1 MLPRGPWKELRMP
14 DLPAIAR
21 RRRAYKPEKVC
32 VLLIGESAPA
42 GGTHFYLANS
52 NLFRGVRGAFA
63 RIYGRS
69 VPDGDAFLLFF
80 QRRGYW
86 LIDLADEPVNRL
98 DDQPRR
104 QLVENG
110 VRRVSKTIRESQ
122 PAVVVVVKKSIERQV
137 RTALALS
144 GQEADLIALPFPAMG
159 WQSAFVEG
167 LARVIRRARRAEER
181 QQV

>member
-1 MLPRGPWKELRMP
+1 MA
-14 DLPAIAR
+14 DLPGIAR
-21 RRRAYKPEKVC
+21 RRRAYKPEKVW

-52 NLFRGVRGAFA
+52 NLFRGVREAFA
-63 RIYGRS
+63 RVYGRS
-69 VPDGDAFLLFF
+69 VPDGGAFLLFF
-80 QRRGYW
+80 QHHGYW

-110 VRRVSKTIRESQ
+110 VRRVSKTISESQ
-122 PAVVVVVKKSIERQV
+122 PAVVVVVKKSIEGQV
-137 RTALALS
+137 RMALALS
-144 GQEADLIALPFPAMG
+144 GHQADLIALPFPAMG
-159 WQSAFVEG
+159 WQSAFAEG
-167 LARVIRRARRAEER
+167 LARVVRRARRAEEG

>member
-1 MLPRGPWKELRMP
+1 MP

-21 RRRAYKPEKVC
+21 RRRAYKPAKVW

-52 NLFRGVRGAFA
+52 NLFRGVREAFT
-63 RIYGRS
+63 RVYGRS
-69 VPDGDAFLLFF
+69 TPEGDAFLRFF
-80 QRRGYW
+80 QHHGYW

-104 QLVENG
+104 HLVENG
-110 VRRVSKTIRESQ
+110 VRRVSKTIIESQ
-122 PAVVVVVKKSIERQV
+122 PAIVVVVKKSIERQA

-144 GQEADLIALPFPAMG
+144 GDEADLVALPFPAMG
-159 WQSAFVEG
+159 WQSAFAAG
-167 LARVIRRARRAEER
+167 LARVVRRARRAEEAR
-181 QQV
+181 V